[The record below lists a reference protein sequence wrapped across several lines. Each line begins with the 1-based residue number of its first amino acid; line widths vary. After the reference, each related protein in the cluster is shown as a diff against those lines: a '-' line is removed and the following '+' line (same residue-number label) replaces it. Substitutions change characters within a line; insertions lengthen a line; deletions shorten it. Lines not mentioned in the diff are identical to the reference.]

1 MVWRVG
7 NGHSVCIREDKRLPN
22 QVCKTVMLP
31 PPSFPLDAKVCNLI
45 DPESAI
51 WKVDQVQQLF
61 TPFIVKLILS
71 IPLNARLPPNRLIW
85 SHTPMGVFTTRS
97 AYKMLANSAL
107 VNNASSSNPN
117 PQKQFWRGLWKLQ
130 VPNKVKVFA
139 LRALPTMDTLIRRHV
154 VDENL
159 CPVCKIAAKD
169 PFHMVLHCSEV
180 EPVWREHGWFS
191 QAFSSPPSDF
201 TDLLSR
207 FLQVTED
214 NRAELFICMAWS
226 LWQRQNK
233 LRIGL
238 PSPPLNQV
246 GPQAANFLQDYL
258 DTQDIQA
265 PSNSMATS
273 TQSWTP
279 LNTNSFK
286 ANFDGTVFNSSNS
299 VGVGVI
305 ICDNNGEV
313 TAAMSECILL
323 PNIVLEVEAMACRR
337 AVTFALEV
345 GIQDAVAMPLGG
357 QGIP

>member
-1 MVWRVG
+1 
-7 NGHSVCIREDKRLPN
+7 
-22 QVCKTVMLP
+22 
-31 PPSFPLDAKVCNLI
+31 
-45 DPESAI
+45 
-51 WKVDQVQQLF
+51 
-61 TPFIVKLILS
+61 
-71 IPLNARLPPNRLIW
+71 
-85 SHTPMGVFTTRS
+85 MGVFTTRS

-139 LRALPTMDTLIRRHV
+139 WRALPTMDTLIRRHV

-169 PFHMVLHCSEV
+169 PLHMVLHCSEV

-286 ANFDGTVFNSSNS
+286 ANFDGAVFNSSNS
-299 VGVGVI
+299 AGVGVI

-313 TAAMSECILL
+313 TAAMSERILL
-323 PNIVLEVEAMACRR
+323 PNIVLEVEVMACRR

-357 QGIP
+357 QGVP